1 MKKLLIVDDE
11 EKIRR
16 RRECIKCGKRFTTFE
31 AIETI
36 PLVVIKKDM
45 TRLRAQSLENIS
57 SDTGITYRIN
67 RSIQVEGAFGLLKT
81 DFGFRRFLTVGKK
94 NIQIELF
101 FLALGFNTK
110 KSWMKE
116 QKSRTQTHLIMLNS
130 A

>member
-1 MKKLLIVDDE
+1 
-11 EKIRR
+11 
-16 RRECIKCGKRFTTFE
+16 
-31 AIETI
+31 
-36 PLVVIKKDM
+36 M

-116 QKSRTQTHLIMLNS
+116 QKNRTQTHLIMLNS